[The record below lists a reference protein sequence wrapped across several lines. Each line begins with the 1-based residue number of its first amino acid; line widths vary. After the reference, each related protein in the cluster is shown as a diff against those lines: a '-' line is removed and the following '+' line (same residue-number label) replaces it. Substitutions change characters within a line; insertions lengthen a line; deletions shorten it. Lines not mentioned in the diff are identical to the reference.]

1 VRGRDQPS
9 DVPVGFG
16 EENGPAEGG
25 RLRGEEAIMIDNQIL
40 AFTGIAAI
48 LTLSP
53 GADTMLVMRSV
64 FTRGQQAGLLT
75 SLGICSGLFFHATL
89 SALGLSLI
97 LVRSATAFEIV
108 KLVGACYLIYLGSQ
122 SLWHAF
128 RNGASK
134 LSTVEATATK
144 QEKHW
149 WQSFLEGLLTNVLNP
164 KVAIF
169 YLAFLPQFISPSD
182 SVLAKSLLLAGI
194 HFILGIIWLSLVT
207 MFLSRMRAL
216 LTHPHVQPAIEA
228 TAGAVLIAF
237 GARLAMERR

>member
-1 VRGRDQPS
+1 M
-9 DVPVGFG
+9 
-16 EENGPAEGG
+16 
-25 RLRGEEAIMIDNQIL
+25 LDNQVL

-48 LTLSP
+48 LTLTP

-64 FTRGQQAGLLT
+64 FTRGQRAGLLT
-75 SLGICSGLFFHATL
+75 GLGICSGLFFHATL

-108 KLVGACYLIYLGSQ
+108 KLVGACYLIYLGGQ
-122 SLWHAF
+122 SLWQALRH
-128 RNGASK
+128 GESK
-134 LSTVEATATK
+134 LSAVEASAIK
-144 QEKHW
+144 QEKQW

-169 YLAFLPQFISPSD
+169 YLAFLPQFISPND

-216 LTHPHVQPAIEA
+216 LTHPHVQRAIEA

>member
-1 VRGRDQPS
+1 
-9 DVPVGFG
+9 
-16 EENGPAEGG
+16 
-25 RLRGEEAIMIDNQIL
+25 MIDNQVL

-48 LTLSP
+48 LTLTP

-64 FTRGQQAGLLT
+64 FARGRRAGLLT

-108 KLVGACYLIYLGSQ
+108 KLVGAVYLIYLGGQ
-122 SLWHAF
+122 SLWQAF
-128 RNGASK
+128 RQGARK
-134 LSTVEATATK
+134 LSTGEGTVNK
-144 QEKHW
+144 QKKEW
-149 WQSFLEGLLTNVLNP
+149 WQSFLEGLLTNVFNP

-182 SVLAKSLLLAGI
+182 PVLAKSLLLAGI
-194 HFILGIIWLSLVT
+194 HFMLGLAWLSLVAT
-207 MFLSRMRAL
+207 FLARVRAFL
-216 LTHPHVQPAIEA
+216 IRPRVQRTIEA
-228 TAGAVLIAF
+228 TTGAILIAF

>member
-1 VRGRDQPS
+1 MMDSQV
-9 DVPVGFG
+9 
-16 EENGPAEGG
+16 
-25 RLRGEEAIMIDNQIL
+25 L

-48 LTLSP
+48 LTLTP

-64 FTRGQQAGLLT
+64 FARGRRAGLLT

-108 KLVGACYLIYLGSQ
+108 KLVGAVYLIYLGGQ
-122 SLWHAF
+122 SLWQAF
-128 RNGASK
+128 RQGARK
-134 LSTVEATATK
+134 LSTGEGTVNK
-144 QEKHW
+144 QKKEW
-149 WQSFLEGLLTNVLNP
+149 WQSFLEGLLTNVFNP

-182 SVLAKSLLLAGI
+182 PVLAKSLLLAGI
-194 HFILGIIWLSLVT
+194 HFMLGLAWLSLVAT
-207 MFLSRMRAL
+207 FLARVRAFL
-216 LTHPHVQPAIEA
+216 IRPRVQRTIEA
-228 TAGAVLIAF
+228 TTGAILIAF